1 MKRRSRIYNKA
12 TERELQNEWFKLQMK
27 WGIERKKK
35 KADEGVK
42 AETLTYV
49 FETPRGRDYPDAIPS
64 RVTPG
69 GSTALKGA
77 NTYTGSAMKGIG
89 TLHKSNAIPIFDDS
103 LAVDMAS
110 MRR

>member
-35 KADEGVK
+35 KAEDGVK

-49 FETPRGRDYPDAIPS
+49 FETPRGRDYPDTIPS

-69 GSTALKGA
+69 GTTALKSS
-77 NTYTGSAMKGIG
+77 NTYTGTSMKGIG
-89 TLHKSNAIPIFDDS
+89 TLHKSNAVPIFDD
-103 LAVDMAS
+103 ADAIDIAH